1 MDKTPSLAE
10 AKAFLRIDGDAD
22 DALVEAL
29 LASAKSFVL
38 RMTGRS
44 SIDGDDVKAGVLLV
58 LAGLWEHR
66 DSHDEARRTV
76 LHPILKMLLES
87 ARVDHSCV

>member
-10 AKAFLRIDGDAD
+10 AKAFLRIDGDHD
-22 DALVEAL
+22 DVLVQAL
-29 LASAKSFVL
+29 LASAVAFVL
-38 RMTGRS
+38 RMTGKIS
-44 SIDGDDVKAGVLLV
+44 SDADDVKAGVLLV
-58 LAGLWEHR
+58 RAGLWEHR

>member
-10 AKAFLRIDGDAD
+10 CKAFLRIDGTDD

-29 LASAKSFVL
+29 LASARAFVL

-66 DSHDEARRTV
+66 DSHEEARKVTV
-76 LHPILKMLLES
+76 NPILKMLLES
-87 ARVDHSCV
+87 ARVDHACI

>member
-29 LASAKSFVL
+29 LASAKAFVL

-66 DSHDEARRTV
+66 DSHEEARKVTV
-76 LHPILKMLLES
+76 HPVLKMLLES
-87 ARVDHSCV
+87 ARIDHACV